1 MFYLLT
7 GRAAHHVDAVLMMMQ
22 GKRLSIDK
30 IVGYAGDYA
39 GCAINF
45 IVPACLAYFSRR

>member
-1 MFYLLT
+1 
-7 GRAAHHVDAVLMMMQ
+7 MMQ
-22 GKRLSIDK
+22 GKGLSIDK
-30 IVGYAGDYA
+30 IVGYAGGYA